1 MNTLLKIYIDK
12 YTLNNMKK
20 SQYLHNHE
28 QERSKECQ
36 AKAIQFKKQGL
47 ELLKKYSQTNILDP
61 YKILE
66 LIPDDWEIISEN
78 YNLLQY
84 LKNMFDH
91 LLTVEENTRI
101 SAHMSNIEMLNK
113 EKDANELK

>member
-12 YTLNNMKK
+12 YKLNMMKRN
-20 SQYLHNHE
+20 QYLHNHE
-28 QERSKECQ
+28 LERSKECQ
-36 AKAIQFKKQGL
+36 QQAKHFKNHGL
-47 ELLKKYSQTNILDP
+47 ELLKKYSQTSMLDP
-61 YKILE
+61 QKILE
-66 LIPDDWEIISEN
+66 LIPDDWEIISDN

-91 LLTVEENTRI
+91 LLTVEENQRI
-101 SAHMSNIEMLNK
+101 SSHMSNIEMLNK